1 MNLFALSGFIN
12 GLVSIV
18 FGSLIYF
25 RAPKKLVNKTFWF
38 LTISFSVW
46 SFSYAIWQ
54 ISETREVALFWVKIL
69 SAGSIFIP
77 VTFLHW
83 VLSLLKKEKSRKKI
97 LIFSYL
103 ISSVFLFFNF
113 FSSLFIKEVS
123 PQLYFL
129 WWPQAGFLYTLYI
142 IFIYIGIIGYACY
155 ELLKSYKSST
165 GYLHEQ
171 IKYILLAVLVGFG
184 GGLSNF
190 PLWYGIPIPPYGNFV
205 VWLYPFILFYAI
217 SHYRLM
223 NVRFILGKAAV
234 YLFSLLSIVGFS
246 FLTIF
251 LNNLLAQPISFYFL
265 GSLIIVFDV
274 LVFKY
279 VFRFFE
285 TFASKYFYYTFYSY
299 QKVLTDLGH
308 NLTKFLD
315 LEKVTSLITKTL
327 MDTMKLER
335 TVILL
340 RDSNTGEYKI
350 QKNIGFKE
358 ENGISLVKDNFLT
371 QHLKKTQK
379 PLVYEELSLLLK
391 DTDNKEEK
399 EKIKTLQN
407 NMKRIEAVLC
417 MPLLRKEEIT
427 GMIVL
432 GSKISKDPY
441 SREDIDLL
449 STLSSQASIAIE
461 NARLYDT
468 VEDLSKNLQ
477 RKVDE
482 QTKELKEAYQV
493 EKKAHQQ
500 LKNLS
505 RAKDQFIMATQH
517 HLRTPLTVMKG
528 YSSMIIEGDY
538 GKVSKKAKE
547 KLEYFQESTEK
558 LIRLVNSFLDISQ
571 FQMGKKVLKK
581 KKISLESIIKEIIK
595 ELRVEAKEKGI
606 TLKLKK
612 PKEKIF
618 LKADKD
624 KLKESFYN
632 IIDNAVKYTEKGSV
646 TIEIKKK
653 KNKALLKVQD
663 TGIGMTK
670 EQARTLFSKIFERG
684 KEAQKAHGLGKGI
697 GLYIASN
704 IIKAHKGKVWADSKG
719 QRKGSTFFVELP
731 LINE

>member
-1 MNLFALSGFIN
+1 LVVIFIFVKKIKKFSGISKIQTYYVLLGLSLTALLGFTTNILIPLLGFQKAANLGPLSTFF
-12 GLVSIV
+12 LV
-18 FGSLIYF
+18 G
-25 RAPKKLVNKTFWF
+25 
-38 LTISFSVW
+38 
-46 SFSYAIWQ
+46 SFSYAI
-54 ISETREVALFWVKIL
+54 VK
-69 SAGSIFIP
+69 
-77 VTFLHW
+77 
-83 VLSLLKKEKSRKKI
+83 
-97 LIFSYL
+97 
-103 ISSVFLFFNF
+103 
-113 FSSLFIKEVS
+113 
-123 PQLYFL
+123 
-129 WWPQAGFLYTLYI
+129 
-142 IFIYIGIIGYACY
+142 
-155 ELLKSYKSST
+155 
-165 GYLHEQ
+165 
-171 IKYILLAVLVGFG
+171 
-184 GGLSNF
+184 
-190 PLWYGIPIPPYGNFV
+190 
-205 VWLYPFILFYAI
+205 
-217 SHYRLM
+217 YRLM
-223 NVRFILGKAAV
+223 DIRVILGKTAV
-234 YLFSLLSIVGFS
+234 YFLS
-246 FLTIF
+246 FLLVIGGSF
-251 LNNLLAQPISFYFL
+251 LIISFNDIYLTKPISFNVV
-265 GSLIIVFDV
+265 GPLIIILAIFS
-274 LVFKY
+274 FQPI
-279 VFRFFE
+279 FRFFE

-299 QKVLTDLGH
+299 QKVLTDLGY

-719 QRKGSTFFVELP
+719 KGKGSTFFVELP
-731 LINE
+731 LKA